1 MNLYNFF
8 KNSISITFILEVFC
22 GFFLIIYLIFFGIF
36 GGPSLF
42 GTETNI
48 FLVLITLGIACLIT
62 LLGISFFMRGRDRF
76 LNYLGSADNFPTET
90 LAEKVV
96 LALWIAALCF
106 FGAATFYGFFLIYQF
121 QIFPVYGQAI
131 GIIIVFIIIGI
142 IIVCAIL
149 QVFLII
155 MAKFT
160 KKIVSEVLD
169 N

>member
-1 MNLYNFF
+1 MDLYNFF
-8 KNSISITFILEVFC
+8 KTSISITFILEVFC

-36 GGPSLF
+36 GGTSLF

-48 FLVLITLGIACLIT
+48 LLVLITLGISCLIT
-62 LLGISFFMRGRDRF
+62 LVGISFFMRARDRF
-76 LNYLGSADNFPTET
+76 LNYLGSADDFPSET
-90 LAEKVV
+90 LAEKIV
-96 LALWIAALCF
+96 LAIWIAAICF

-131 GIIIVFIIIGI
+131 GMIVIFIILGI
-142 IIVCAIL
+142 IIICAIL

-160 KKIVSEVLD
+160 KRVVSEVLD